1 MERLKARKIPDDDDD
16 EIQQVPP
23 AAYVGAGVHDQTV
36 GQNLGEGL
44 DGEDDEEDVLNLFLW
59 TKERARRGFME
70 KDRCTLTVFQHV
82 CAQESHL
89 EAG

>member
-1 MERLKARKIPDDDDD
+1 MLSHGCTFFLASDVVWRDRQHESTEKIPDDDDD

-23 AAYVGAGVHDQTV
+23 AAYVGAGVHDEAV

-59 TKERARRGFME
+59 TKGHARWGFME
-70 KDRCTLTVFQHV
+70 KY
-82 CAQESHL
+82 
-89 EAG
+89 G